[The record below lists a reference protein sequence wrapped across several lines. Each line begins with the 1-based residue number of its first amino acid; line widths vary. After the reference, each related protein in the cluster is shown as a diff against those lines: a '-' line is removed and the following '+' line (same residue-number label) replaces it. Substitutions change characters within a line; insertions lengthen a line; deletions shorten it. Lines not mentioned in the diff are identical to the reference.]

1 MNRAIVFFFG
11 FCFSFISLS
20 AQSVQDSL
28 IRALRD
34 AQSDTVRI
42 SLNISLSDA
51 LKDEDLGKSLQYALT
66 AVEIAQKKRD
76 YAQRTRAL
84 AQAGTVCFY
93 GGLLNRAVDYF
104 SRALNNADKSGDLRL
119 LGNAYFNLG
128 GVHTILG
135 DFKRSR
141 TLTVLGHQTLERFY
155 KDQHA
160 VVPSNYLFSY
170 FNNLGLISMKEEK
183 PGQAKAYFLK
193 AIGLARSGTDP
204 VNVSRPMISLAELLI
219 STGRLDSARQLLTEV
234 VVHGQA
240 HGLKSVLSI
249 AHTFLGDLSLKQ
261 SDPDQAL
268 EHFRTA
274 LELAKERNDVLVQE
288 RVSKN
293 IASIFQLKQKAD
305 SALFYLQLHNRLTE
319 ISEKSKA
326 RQSLLQQD
334 LESRLQEQE
343 ISAIRQ
349 LRIER
354 TILGVVGGAT
364 IGFMFFLLIRYRRR
378 ATVERIEAQLR
389 EEKLS
394 QEKQNLQESLDLKDK
409 QLAAQVMHSLQKN
422 EMISELVTRI
432 KETTVHQPDSPKG
445 TLGKM
450 IREIESSSTE
460 PWKEFEQRF
469 QEVHAGFYE
478 RLMAK
483 HPDLTANERR
493 LCAFLR
499 LDMSTKEISNITG
512 QSVKA
517 ITQARFRLRAKLGIE
532 NPDISLFEVLLQ
544 I

>member
-1 MNRAIVFFFG
+1 
-11 FCFSFISLS
+11 
-20 AQSVQDSL
+20 
-28 IRALRD
+28 
-34 AQSDTVRI
+34 
-42 SLNISLSDA
+42 
-51 LKDEDLGKSLQYALT
+51 
-66 AVEIAQKKRD
+66 
-76 YAQRTRAL
+76 
-84 AQAGTVCFY
+84 
-93 GGLLNRAVDYF
+93 
-104 SRALNNADKSGDLRL
+104 
-119 LGNAYFNLG
+119 
-128 GVHTILG
+128 
-135 DFKRSR
+135 
-141 TLTVLGHQTLERFY
+141 LERFY

-293 IASIFQLKQKAD
+293 IASIFQLKQRAD
-305 SALFYLQLHNRLTE
+305 SALFYLELHHRLTE